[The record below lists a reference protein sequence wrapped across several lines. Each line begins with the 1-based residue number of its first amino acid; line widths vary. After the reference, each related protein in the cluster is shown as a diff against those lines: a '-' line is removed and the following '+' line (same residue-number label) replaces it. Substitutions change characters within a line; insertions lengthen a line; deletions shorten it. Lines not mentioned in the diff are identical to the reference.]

1 MLPLLAVGL
10 PIVISAILWI
20 VRKKRV
26 SRYLRV
32 TCWLAW
38 ILSGIYFS
46 WIVLDHYRLLDE
58 QPLIVILGAASILS
72 LVIVWKVPQWQVRK
86 LGIPEPTARFTSENE
101 ARKTIA
107 QIIAGIAIL
116 GGFYSAQRQLAVT
129 QEGQITER
137 YTKAI
142 EELGATDALGQ
153 KRLELRLGG
162 IYALERIARDSEKD
176 HWPIMEILTAYIR
189 QNSPRSNRGQRNA
202 EPEKPGRDI
211 QAIMTVIGRRQ
222 TGRDFARQLD
232 LSGTD
237 LHNINLSP
245 AVINLAYPFDV
256 NLNFALLSDADLE
269 DANLSFARLM
279 NAQFNRSRLRNVKFQ
294 NSDLSGASFVEADLE
309 GADFLGANLEHT
321 RFFHSNLT
329 GANMHMVRGMSQEDI
344 QGLLLSNNAV
354 IKEQPPAKR

>member
-202 EPEKPGRDI
+202 EPE
-211 QAIMTVIGRRQ
+211 
-222 TGRDFARQLD
+222 
-232 LSGTD
+232 
-237 LHNINLSP
+237 
-245 AVINLAYPFDV
+245 
-256 NLNFALLSDADLE
+256 
-269 DANLSFARLM
+269 
-279 NAQFNRSRLRNVKFQ
+279 
-294 NSDLSGASFVEADLE
+294 
-309 GADFLGANLEHT
+309 
-321 RFFHSNLT
+321 
-329 GANMHMVRGMSQEDI
+329 
-344 QGLLLSNNAV
+344 
-354 IKEQPPAKR
+354 